1 MYWQRYPDGHPV
13 LHENERTYLKAVTGP
28 GGEVSRG
35 VLKKC
40 GFRMFREE
48 EVCDE
53 RKEAKQK
60 GLRVVLE
67 EFRLARPGVEG

>member
-1 MYWQRYPDGHPV
+1 MRMRG
-13 LHENERTYLKAVTGP
+13 LTKAVTGP
-28 GGEVSRG
+28 GGEASRG

-40 GFRMFREE
+40 GFRWFGEE
-48 EVCDE
+48 EVCNE
-53 RKEAKQK
+53 RKGAKEK

>member
-1 MYWQRYPDGHPV
+1 M
-13 LHENERTYLKAVTGP
+13 
-28 GGEVSRG
+28 
-35 VLKKC
+35 
-40 GFRMFREE
+40 
-48 EVCDE
+48 CDE